1 MRRVTRVASAVTL
14 KIIMVQ
20 GLIEEAARASR
31 RLRTH
36 YAETYFKVSP
46 MNLDMVYFLVEADL
60 EPYLLFINSHPV
72 QCKGIEHEICK
83 ILTR

>member
-1 MRRVTRVASAVTL
+1 
-14 KIIMVQ
+14 
-20 GLIEEAARASR
+20 
-31 RLRTH
+31 
-36 YAETYFKVSP
+36 

-72 QCKGIEHEICK
+72 QCKSIEHEICK